1 MFVLTLITTIAAC
14 ITLFFTGFQLY
25 KFNQRKKTIF
35 KNTRQLYLHQM
46 YVNKDYIKSKLN
58 SLLHSLELQDYKTE
72 EKRNNVWILPY
83 YIISI
88 NNTRVEKSINDLINN
103 VENIIKN
110 NIDSKSSEVKTLLS
124 LHTLLKETSTIL
136 NNSNYIIDL
145 LFHNFDKDFNEDVKF
160 IAKKD
165 IFHSE
170 VPNNTLYTPPG
181 NPNTLTFDTPI
192 MYYNRQISNIKSHLT
207 DTFNEDISYIS
218 INDFNSNSGSLM
230 RTLKINNLIKNLQ
243 TIVKTVEDIENRN
256 TVK

>member
-88 NNTRVEKSINDLINN
+88 NNTRVEK
-103 VENIIKN
+103 
-110 NIDSKSSEVKTLLS
+110 
-124 LHTLLKETSTIL
+124 
-136 NNSNYIIDL
+136 
-145 LFHNFDKDFNEDVKF
+145 
-160 IAKKD
+160 
-165 IFHSE
+165 
-170 VPNNTLYTPPG
+170 
-181 NPNTLTFDTPI
+181 
-192 MYYNRQISNIKSHLT
+192 
-207 DTFNEDISYIS
+207 
-218 INDFNSNSGSLM
+218 
-230 RTLKINNLIKNLQ
+230 
-243 TIVKTVEDIENRN
+243 
-256 TVK
+256 

>member
-1 MFVLTLITTIAAC
+1 
-14 ITLFFTGFQLY
+14 
-25 KFNQRKKTIF
+25 
-35 KNTRQLYLHQM
+35 
-46 YVNKDYIKSKLN
+46 
-58 SLLHSLELQDYKTE
+58 
-72 EKRNNVWILPY
+72 
-83 YIISI
+83 
-88 NNTRVEKSINDLINN
+88 INN